1 MGTKIINISLISPL
15 ISHYQLIDLPP
26 KSVQED
32 KSDTFPPYKYNL
44 LIILNNCISKNIDF
58 NLYQGECLGIIG
70 ESGCGKSTIAKLIT
84 RLIDADTG
92 NIYFNQQNITKLKG
106 KELKNFYKNIQMIFQ
121 MPQNSFNPRQKLG
134 DSIIEILTNNGID
147 KQQAKIQMKTLFAKV
162 GLNNELSQR
171 YPHQVSGGQC
181 QRVAIAR
188 AISINPQILICDEA
202 TSSLDVTIQKQIVDL
217 LQALQAEFNLSI
229 ILITHDL
236 ALIQRLCNRV
246 IVIYQGEIIEQ
257 GNTIDILQ
265 NPQTEYVQTLIE
277 MYN

>member
-1 MGTKIINISLISPL
+1 MTEILK
-15 ISHYQLIDLPP
+15 
-26 KSVQED
+26 VE
-32 KSDTFPPYKYNL
+32 NL
-44 LIILNNCISKNIDF
+44 SKLFKQKQRIT
-58 NLYQGECLGIIG
+58 GV
-70 ESGCGKSTIAKLIT
+70 SGCGKSTIAKLIT

>member
-1 MGTKIINISLISPL
+1 
-15 ISHYQLIDLPP
+15 
-26 KSVQED
+26 
-32 KSDTFPPYKYNL
+32 
-44 LIILNNCISKNIDF
+44 
-58 NLYQGECLGIIG
+58 
-70 ESGCGKSTIAKLIT
+70 
-84 RLIDADTG
+84 
-92 NIYFNQQNITKLKG
+92 
-106 KELKNFYKNIQMIFQ
+106 
-121 MPQNSFNPRQKLG
+121 
-134 DSIIEILTNNGID
+134 
-147 KQQAKIQMKTLFAKV
+147 MKTLFAKV

>member
-1 MGTKIINISLISPL
+1 MTEILK
-15 ISHYQLIDLPP
+15 
-26 KSVQED
+26 VE
-32 KSDTFPPYKYNL
+32 NL
-44 LIILNNCISKNIDF
+44 SKLFKQKQRITGVKNIDF

-171 YPHQVSGGQC
+171 PPHQVSGGQC

>member
-1 MGTKIINISLISPL
+1 MTEILK
-15 ISHYQLIDLPP
+15 
-26 KSVQED
+26 VE
-32 KSDTFPPYKYNL
+32 NL
-44 LIILNNCISKNIDF
+44 SKLFKQKQRITGVKNIDF
-58 NLYQGECLGIIG
+58 NLYQGESLGIIG

>member
-1 MGTKIINISLISPL
+1 MTEILK
-15 ISHYQLIDLPP
+15 
-26 KSVQED
+26 VE
-32 KSDTFPPYKYNL
+32 NL
-44 LIILNNCISKNIDF
+44 SKLFKQKQRITGVKNIDF

-121 MPQNSFNPRQKLG
+121 MPHNSFNPRQKLG

>member
-1 MGTKIINISLISPL
+1 MTEILK
-15 ISHYQLIDLPP
+15 
-26 KSVQED
+26 VE
-32 KSDTFPPYKYNL
+32 NL
-44 LIILNNCISKNIDF
+44 SKLFKQKQRITGVKNIDF

-106 KELKNFYKNIQMIFQ
+106 KELKNFYKNLQMIFQ

>member
-1 MGTKIINISLISPL
+1 MTEILK
-15 ISHYQLIDLPP
+15 
-26 KSVQED
+26 VE
-32 KSDTFPPYKYNL
+32 NL
-44 LIILNNCISKNIDF
+44 SKLFKQKQRITGVKNIDF

-257 GNTIDILQ
+257 GNTIDILH

>member
-1 MGTKIINISLISPL
+1 MTEILK
-15 ISHYQLIDLPP
+15 
-26 KSVQED
+26 VE
-32 KSDTFPPYKYNL
+32 NL
-44 LIILNNCISKNIDF
+44 SKLFKQKQRITGVKNIDF

-257 GNTIDILQ
+257 GNFTKSSNRICTNI
-265 NPQTEYVQTLIE
+265 NRNV
-277 MYN
+277 

>member
-1 MGTKIINISLISPL
+1 MTEILK
-15 ISHYQLIDLPP
+15 
-26 KSVQED
+26 VE
-32 KSDTFPPYKYNL
+32 NL
-44 LIILNNCISKNIDF
+44 SKLFKQKQRITGVKNIDF

-188 AISINPQILICDEA
+188 VISINPQILICDEA

>member
-1 MGTKIINISLISPL
+1 MHEILK
-15 ISHYQLIDLPP
+15 
-26 KSVQED
+26 VE
-32 KSDTFPPYKYNL
+32 NL
-44 LIILNNCISKNIDF
+44 SKLFKQKQRITGVKNIDF

>member
-1 MGTKIINISLISPL
+1 MTEILK
-15 ISHYQLIDLPP
+15 
-26 KSVQED
+26 VE
-32 KSDTFPPYKYNL
+32 NL
-44 LIILNNCISKNIDF
+44 SKLFKQKQRITGVKNIDF

-147 KQQAKIQMKTLFAKV
+147 KQQAKIQMKTLFAAKV

>member
-1 MGTKIINISLISPL
+1 MTEILK
-15 ISHYQLIDLPP
+15 
-26 KSVQED
+26 VE
-32 KSDTFPPYKYNL
+32 NL
-44 LIILNNCISKNIDF
+44 SKLFKQKQRITGVKNIDF

-106 KELKNFYKNIQMIFQ
+106 KALKNFYKNIQMIFQ